1 MKRLRK
7 LLQAE
12 FCRVTLVDL
21 RFACFLFE
29 RTHVTMLTTLGV
41 AKELCGQRGL
51 IDRTQTLAIL

>member
-51 IDRTQTLAIL
+51 IDRKR